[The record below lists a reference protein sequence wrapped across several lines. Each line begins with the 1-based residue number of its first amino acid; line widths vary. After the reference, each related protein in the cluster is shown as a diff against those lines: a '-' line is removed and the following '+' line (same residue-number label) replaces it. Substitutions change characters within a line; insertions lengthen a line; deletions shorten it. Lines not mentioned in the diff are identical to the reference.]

1 MRPVDYPVQTNR
13 WRTRALVLAA
23 IAALELFVL
32 VGLGVLAAGHVLA
45 AEVETV
51 ARERQLAP
59 TKRKPPSA
67 APDRTLLERAETS
80 VVVLN
85 ANGISGA
92 AGESAARVKALTYV
106 VAKVGNAPRMYGRT
120 IVMYR
125 KEYRLEAHRL
135 AKDLGVKRIGPLDGL
150 RERDLMGAHL
160 ALVLGR

>member
-13 WRTRALVLAA
+13 WRNRALVLAA

-51 ARERQLAP
+51 AREHQLAP
-59 TKRKPPSA
+59 TKRKPPST
-67 APDRTLLERAETS
+67 APDRPLLERTETS

-85 ANGISGA
+85 GNGIAGA

-106 VAKVGNAPRMYGRT
+106 VAKVGNAPRTFART
-120 IVMYR
+120 MVMYR
-125 KEYRLEAHRL
+125 KGHRPEAERL
-135 AKDLGVKRIGPLDGL
+135 AKELRLKRVGPLDGL
-150 RERDLMGAHL
+150 REPDLMGAHV
-160 ALVLGR
+160 ALVLGK